1 MGGVDESEHENVT
14 LKRQAQHKRMV
25 DSTHKNCRSSR
36 LKAKESRG
44 YKKLETKAGRVQ
56 ATKVEFL
63 GAFERLH
70 AALAK

>member
-1 MGGVDESEHENVT
+1 
-14 LKRQAQHKRMV
+14 MV
-25 DSTHKNCRSSR
+25 ESTHKNCRSSR